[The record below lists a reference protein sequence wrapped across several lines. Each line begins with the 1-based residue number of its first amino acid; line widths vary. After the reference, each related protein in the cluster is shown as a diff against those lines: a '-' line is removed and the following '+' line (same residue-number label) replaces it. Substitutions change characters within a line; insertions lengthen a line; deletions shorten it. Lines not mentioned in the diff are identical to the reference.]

1 MKKESITLR
10 IILIAAII
18 LILLIPLFMI
28 QSLIEERQAFRD
40 EAIREVSKG
49 WAGNQIVSG
58 PVLSVLSSKEEK
70 TNDGKTYITNL
81 QTNLLPEILNYDVEL
96 VPEKRSLGIYE
107 IVLYRAKIKLS
118 GAFKTEDLNKA
129 IKGRK
134 IQETFVSFNLSDLR
148 GMQKDSQL
156 KWNELNHNLIAGL
169 KSNNVLNNGF
179 HSVVPIDEK
188 NNLYSFEMDLL
199 VNGLDNLEFL
209 PIGKTTDVAV
219 KSSWNNPSFADAYL
233 PTFRKV
239 NEAGFTANWTVNYF
253 NRAFPQ
259 LWNENAYRVFPSAF
273 GVKLLVPVDEY
284 QKTMR
289 TSKYGIMII
298 VLTFLSFFMIELFGK
313 KAIHPI
319 QYLLIGLTLIIF
331 YSLLLAISEYLS
343 FDISY
348 LISALL
354 VILLISFYVL
364 SVYKSSRIGAVIF
377 SALAV
382 FYGLMYT
389 ILQLQDYSLLAG
401 NIALFVLLASVMF
414 FTRKINWFDVLNP
427 KTN

>member
-1 MKKESITLR
+1 
-10 IILIAAII
+10 
-18 LILLIPLFMI
+18 
-28 QSLIEERQAFRD
+28 
-40 EAIREVSKG
+40 
-49 WAGNQIVSG
+49 
-58 PVLSVLSSKEEK
+58 
-70 TNDGKTYITNL
+70 
-81 QTNLLPEILNYDVEL
+81 
-96 VPEKRSLGIYE
+96 
-107 IVLYRAKIKLS
+107 
-118 GAFKTEDLNKA
+118 
-129 IKGRK
+129 
-134 IQETFVSFNLSDLR
+134 
-148 GMQKDSQL
+148 MQKDSQL

-209 PIGKTTDVAV
+209 PIGKTTDVTV
-219 KSSWNNPSFADAYL
+219 KSIWNNPSFAGAYL
-233 PTFRKV
+233 PTSRKV
-239 NEAGFTANWTVNYF
+239 TETGFTANWTVNYF

>member
-10 IILIAAII
+10 IFLISVII
-18 LILLIPLFMI
+18 IILLIPLFMI
-28 QSLIEERQAFRD
+28 QSLIEERQVYRD
-40 EAIREVSKG
+40 EAVREVSKG
-49 WAGNQIVSG
+49 WAGNQVVSG

-70 TNDGKTYITNL
+70 TNDGKIFLTNL
-81 QTNLLPEILNYDVEL
+81 RTNLLPDKLNYDVDL
-96 VPEKRSLGIYE
+96 IPERRYLGIYE

-118 GAFKTEDLNKA
+118 GIFKTEELSKSIA
-129 IKGRK
+129 GRK
-134 IQETFVSFNLSDLR
+134 IEETFVSFNLSDLR

-156 KWNELNHNLIAGL
+156 KWNDSNYNLIAGL

-179 HSVVPIDEK
+179 HSIIPFDEK
-188 NNLYSFEMDLL
+188 NNLYAFEMDLL

-209 PIGKTTDVAV
+209 PIGKTTEVNV
-219 KSSWNNPSFADAYL
+219 KSSWNNPSFAGAYL
-233 PTFRKV
+233 PTSRKV
-239 NEAGFTANWTVNYF
+239 NEAGFTASWTVNYF

-259 LWNENAYRVFPSAF
+259 LWNENAYQIFPSAF

-289 TSKYGIMII
+289 TSKYGLMII

-319 QYLLIGLTLIIF
+319 QYLLIGLALIIF

-343 FDISY
+343 FDLSY

-354 VILLISFYVL
+354 VILLISFYVT
-364 SVYKSSRIGAVIF
+364 SVYKSTRIGSVIF
-377 SALAV
+377 AALTV

-389 ILQLQDYSLLAG
+389 ILQLQDYSLLVG

>member
-1 MKKESITLR
+1 
-10 IILIAAII
+10 
-18 LILLIPLFMI
+18 MI
-28 QSLIEERQAFRD
+28 QSLIEERQAYRD
-40 EAIREVSKG
+40 EATREVSKG
-49 WAGNQIVSG
+49 WAGNQVVSG

-70 TNDGKTYITNL
+70 TNDGKSFVTNL
-81 QTNLLPEILNYDVEL
+81 QTNLLPDKLNYDVEL
-96 VPEKRSLGIYE
+96 IPEKRYLGIYE

-118 GAFKTEDLNKA
+118 GIFKTEELYKSIA
-129 IKGRK
+129 GRK
-134 IQETFVSFNLSDLR
+134 IEETFVSFNLSDLR

-156 KWNELNHNLIAGL
+156 KWNDSNLNLIAGL
-169 KSNNVLNNGF
+169 KSNNVLNSGF
-179 HSVVPIDEK
+179 HSIVPIAGES
-188 NNLYSFEMDLL
+188 NLYSFEMDLL

-209 PIGKTTDVAV
+209 PIGKTTDVKV
-219 KSSWNNPSFADAYL
+219 KSSWNNPSFAGAYL
-233 PTFRKV
+233 PTSRKV

-259 LWNENAYRVFPSAF
+259 LWNDNAYRIFPSAF

-289 TSKYGIMII
+289 TSKYGLMII

-313 KAIHPI
+313 KVIHPI
-319 QYLLIGLTLIIF
+319 QYLLIGLALIIF
-331 YSLLLAISEYLS
+331 YSLLLSISEYLS
-343 FDISY
+343 FDLSY

-354 VILLISFYVL
+354 VILLISFYVI
-364 SVYKSSRIGAVIF
+364 SVYKSTRIGSIIF
-377 SALAV
+377 AALTV

-389 ILQLQDYSLLAG
+389 ILQLQDYSLLVG

-414 FTRKINWFDVLNP
+414 FTRKINWFDVLSS

>member
-10 IILIAAII
+10 IFLISVII
-18 LILLIPLFMI
+18 IILLIPLFMI
-28 QSLIEERQAFRD
+28 QSLIEERQVYRD
-40 EAIREVSKG
+40 EAVREVSKG
-49 WAGNQIVSG
+49 WAGNQVVSG

-70 TNDGKTYITNL
+70 TNDGKIFLTNL
-81 QTNLLPEILNYDVEL
+81 RTNLLPDKLNYDVEL
-96 VPEKRSLGIYE
+96 IPERRYLGIYE

-118 GAFKTEDLNKA
+118 GIFKTEELSKS
-129 IKGRK
+129 IVGRK
-134 IQETFVSFNLSDLR
+134 IEETFVSFNLSDLR

-156 KWNELNHNLIAGL
+156 KWNDSNYNLIAGL

-179 HSVVPIDEK
+179 HSIIPFDEK
-188 NNLYSFEMDLL
+188 NNLYAFEMDLL

-209 PIGKTTDVAV
+209 PIGKTTEVNV
-219 KSSWNNPSFADAYL
+219 KSSWNNPSFAGAYL
-233 PTFRKV
+233 PTSRKV
-239 NEAGFTANWTVNYF
+239 NEAGFTASWIVNYF

-259 LWNENAYRVFPSAF
+259 LWNENAYQIFPSAF

-289 TSKYGIMII
+289 TSKYGLMII

-319 QYLLIGLTLIIF
+319 QYLLIGLALIIF

-343 FDISY
+343 FDLSY

-354 VILLISFYVL
+354 VILLISFYIA
-364 SVYKSSRIGAVIF
+364 SVYKSTRIGSIIF
-377 SALAV
+377 AALTV

-389 ILQLQDYSLLAG
+389 ILQLQDYSLLVG
-401 NIALFVLLASVMF
+401 NIALFMLLASVMF

>member
-28 QSLIEERQAFRD
+28 QSLIEERQAYRD
-40 EAIREVSKG
+40 EAIKEVSKG

-58 PVLSVLSSKEEK
+58 PVLSVLSSKDEK
-70 TNDGKTYITNL
+70 SNDGKTYTTNL
-81 QTNLLPEILNYDVEL
+81 QTNLLPEKLNYDVEL
-96 VPEKRSLGIYE
+96 MPEKRYLGIYE
-107 IVLYRAKIKLS
+107 IVLYRAKIRLS
-118 GAFKTEDLNKA
+118 GVFKTEDLNKA
-129 IKGRK
+129 ITGRK
-134 IQETFVSFNLSDLR
+134 LEETFVSFNLSDLR
-148 GMQKDSQL
+148 GMQNDSQF
-156 KWNELNHNLIAGL
+156 KWNDLNHNLIAGL

-179 HSVVPIDEK
+179 HSIIPIDDD
-188 NNLYSFEMDLL
+188 NNLYSFEIELL

-209 PIGKTTDVAV
+209 PIGKTTEVNV
-219 KSSWNNPSFADAYL
+219 KSSWNNPSFAGAYL
-233 PTFRKV
+233 PTSRKV
-239 NEAGFTANWTVNYF
+239 NESGFTAKWTVNYF

-259 LWNENAYRVFPSAF
+259 LWNENAYKIFPSAF

-289 TSKYGIMII
+289 TSKYGLMII

-313 KAIHPI
+313 KVIHPI
-319 QYLLIGLTLIIF
+319 QYLLIGLALIIF

-343 FDISY
+343 FDLSY
-348 LISALL
+348 LISAFL
-354 VILLISFYVL
+354 VILLISFYVI
-364 SVYKSSRIGAVIF
+364 SVYKSTRIGSVIF
-377 SALAV
+377 AALTV

-389 ILQLQDYSLLAG
+389 ILQLQDYSLLVG

-414 FTRKINWFDVLNP
+414 FTRKINWFDVLNS
-427 KTN
+427 KIN